1 MKFISIIFTLT
12 LFCELVFGQKY
23 QQQDNLYYEFPDS
36 ITGRNKNFFNL
47 DNNIYKPGVEFKFSY
62 QIIKNGES
70 LMVRV
75 DKTGDTK
82 TPNWTFVKEQNVDS
96 LTIQYLSFTIL
107 EGYGGL
113 DHLFPD
119 YSQTVIQ
126 QNYYSTNRLLFNG
139 ATGLIENMYN
149 VWLHPF
155 RGKYFSV
162 LEFSPFPYI
171 KFPAKPGSNWKW
183 ILNDISERWS
193 DKRIIEYSGKQQ
205 ANYEYKITGI
215 KTLNT
220 SLGKLNCVVTEAIAN
235 TSLGTSKLTSYFNKK
250 YGFVA
255 LDYSNIDSSTVKFK
269 LIEVIE

>member
-1 MKFISIIFTLT
+1 MKRIFSIFFFAF
-12 LFCELVFGQKY
+12 FCELVLGQEY

-36 ITGRNKNFFNL
+36 INVKNKDFFNL
-47 DNNIYKPGVEFKFSY
+47 DNQIYKTGVEFKFSY
-62 QIIKNGES
+62 QIIKNGDT
-70 LMVRV
+70 LLVRV
-75 DKTGDTK
+75 DKIGDTK
-82 TPNWTFVKEQNVDS
+82 TSNWTFVKEKNADS
-96 LTIQYLSFTIL
+96 LTIHYLSFKIL
-107 EGYGGL
+107 DGYGGL

-126 QNYYSTNRLLFNG
+126 QNYYSTNGLLFDG
-139 ATGLIENMYN
+139 VTGIIENMHN
-149 VWLHPF
+149 IWLHPF

-171 KFPAKPGSNWKW
+171 KLPAKQGSNWKW

-193 DKRIIEYSGKQQ
+193 DKRIIEYSDKQQ
-205 ANYEYKITGI
+205 ATYDYKITGT

-220 SLGKLNCVVTEAIAN
+220 SLGKLNCFVIEAIAK
-235 TSLGTSKLTSYFNKK
+235 TSLGITKLTSYFNKR

-255 LDYSNIDSSTVKFK
+255 LDYSNIDNSMVRLK

>member
-1 MKFISIIFTLT
+1 MKWILLT
-12 LFCELVFGQKY
+12 LSFTFFCGLVFGQNFR
-23 QQQDNLYYEFPDS
+23 QQDNLYYELPDS
-36 ITGRNKNFFNL
+36 VTVKNTNFFNL
-47 DNNIYKPGVEFKFSY
+47 DNNIYKPGIEFKFSY
-62 QIIKNGES
+62 QIIKNGDT
-70 LMVRV
+70 LLVRV
-75 DKTGDTK
+75 DKKGDTK
-82 TPNWTFVKEQNVDS
+82 TSNWTFVKEGNVDS
-96 LTIQYLSFTIL
+96 LTIQYVSFKIL

-113 DHLFPD
+113 DQLFPD

-126 QNYYSTNRLLFNG
+126 QNYYSGSGLLFDG
-139 ATGLIENMYN
+139 TTGLIENMHN

-171 KFPAKPGSNWKW
+171 KFPATPGSNWKW

-205 ANYEYKITGI
+205 AIYAYRVTGT

-220 SLGKLNCVVTEAIAN
+220 SLGKLKCVVTKGIAN
-235 TSLGTSKLTSYFNKK
+235 TGLGITKLTSYFNKR

-255 LDYSNIDSSTVKFK
+255 LDYSNIDGSIVKLK
-269 LIEVIE
+269 LLEVIE